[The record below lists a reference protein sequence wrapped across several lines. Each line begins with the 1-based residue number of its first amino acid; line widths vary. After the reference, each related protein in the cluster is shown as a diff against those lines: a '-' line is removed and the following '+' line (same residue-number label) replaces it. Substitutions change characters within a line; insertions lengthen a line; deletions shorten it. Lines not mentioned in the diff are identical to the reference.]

1 MLLLFGSTVIHGV
14 TYIVAPPFG
23 IVTLSFM
30 SLASYML
37 SIGIFASSKELA
49 RDALVRRELRQF
61 AGEHVLLLRN
71 IGAAEMEKA
80 MIKRIKPV
88 MDNMNLTEDTNAQ
101 YSSDQEDYKEM
112 IKEVLSELN
121 TRKKA

>member
-37 SIGIFASSKELA
+37 SIGIFASSKELV

>member
-88 MDNMNLTEDTNAQ
+88 MDKMNLTEDTNAQ

>member
-88 MDNMNLTEDTNAQ
+88 VDKMNLTEDTNAQ